1 MQNCISRR
9 RFGPISKK
17 RIYKKHLWITLN
29 EKEDLEKRAN
39 NSHHK
44 LYYSYF
50 LTGLFLLLGYFN
62 YAQNQGFAKGRT
74 YVVDSI
80 KVTGLKSFNAQ
91 TVISYSGLR
100 KGQKI
105 SVPGEQ
111 VSEIINKLWG
121 LELFSDINF
130 YVIKVDGEK
139 IDLEIEIEELPT
151 LTEVKVN
158 GLKKGK
164 IETIIKDTE
173 LSAGKKLSES
183 FLTNTKNYIENKYKK
198 DGFLNTKVNLNTILD
213 TVGKNTYKMV
223 VNVDRGPRVKIDKI
237 NFEGNEIFKSPKL
250 RSKLK
255 KTKHKRSIRFWK
267 KSKYTENDFQEDLV
281 GLVNF
286 YKEEGYRDA
295 RIISDSLIRDE
306 NDSNSISL
314 NLQIEEGKKYYFGDI
329 NFIGN
334 TVYGDNTIQQI
345 LGLDKGDT
353 YNGVLLKKRIADTSK
368 PDGNDITNLYQNSGY
383 LFSNINAVEVSAV
396 NDTINFE
403 IRITEGK
410 QANFNKIY
418 VEGNTKTNDHVI
430 YRELRT
436 KPGELYSK
444 DRLVR
449 TVRELGQLGF
459 FDAEQISP
467 ELENV
472 NPNDGTIDVKFD
484 LVESGAS
491 QIELQGGYG
500 QGGFIGTLGLSFNN
514 FSMRNIFDGKSYKPL
529 PMGDGQTLALRLQ
542 ASQFY
547 NTYSFNFS
555 EPWLGGEQPVQFS
568 TSLQH
573 TIQYRYDFFTGLA
586 DRSQSFQISG
596 LTVGLAKRLQVPDDF
611 FQLSQALS
619 YQYYNLKNYYT
630 GLFTFGDG
638 EAKNLAYTISL
649 LRNNTRV
656 NPIFPTGGSTFT
668 VSAKLTPPYSLLS
681 GRDFS
686 DLENQPEFQDENG
699 NPLFDKI
706 DQERFRWLEFY
717 KVKFNGTWYT
727 RVFDDLILK
736 TQADFGFIGAYN
748 KDRGNIPFERF
759 FLGGDGMISY
769 ALDGRETIALRGY
782 PNQSLSG
789 NDGSV
794 IYNKFSLELRYP
806 ITLKPSAS
814 IYALTFL
821 EAGNGY
827 NSFREFDPFNSKRS
841 AGLGVRIFMP
851 AFGLL
856 GIDFAYGF
864 DNTNPNSTTPN
875 GWETHFIIGQRF

>member
-1 MQNCISRR
+1 M
-9 RFGPISKK
+9 
-17 RIYKKHLWITLN
+17 
-29 EKEDLEKRAN
+29 EKRAN

-44 LYYSYF
+44 SYYSYF
-50 LTGLFLLLGYFN
+50 LLGLFLLLGYSN
-62 YAQNQGFAKGRT
+62 YAQTEGFIKGRT

-80 KVTGLKSFNAQ
+80 KVSGLKSFNAQ

-130 YVIKVDGEK
+130 YVTKVNGEK

-151 LTEVKVN
+151 LTDVKVN

-173 LSAGKKLSES
+173 LTAGKKLSES

-198 DGFLNTKVNLNTILD
+198 DGFLNTKVTLNTILD

-223 VNVDRGPRVKIDKI
+223 VNVDRGPRVKIDNI
-237 NFEGNEIFKSPKL
+237 NFEGNEIFKSSKL

-255 KTKHKRSIRFWK
+255 NTKHKTSKRFWK
-267 KSKYTENDFQEDLV
+267 KSKFVEKDFQEDLV

-295 RIISDSLIRDE
+295 RVISDTLIKDE
-306 NDSNSISL
+306 NDPNSITL
-314 NLQIEEGKKYYFGDI
+314 NLEVEEGKKYYFGDI
-329 NFIGN
+329 DFIGN
-334 TVYGDNTIQQI
+334 TVYGDNIIQQI
-345 LGLDKGDT
+345 LGLKKGDT

-410 QANFNKIY
+410 PANFNKIY

-459 FDAEQISP
+459 FDAEQINP

-596 LTVGLAKRLQVPDDF
+596 LTVGLAKRLQVPYDF

-668 VSAKLTPPYSLLS
+668 ISAKLTPPYSLIS

-699 NPLFDKI
+699 NPLVDKI

-759 FLGGDGMISY
+759 FLGGDGMVSY

>member
-1 MQNCISRR
+1 M
-9 RFGPISKK
+9 
-17 RIYKKHLWITLN
+17 
-29 EKEDLEKRAN
+29 EKRAN

-44 LYYSYF
+44 SYYSYF
-50 LTGLFLLLGYFN
+50 LIGLFLLLGYFN
-62 YAQNQGFAKGRT
+62 YAQTQGFVKGRT

-130 YVIKVDGEK
+130 YVIKVDGEN

-173 LSAGKKLSES
+173 LTAGKKLSES

-198 DGFLNTKVNLNTILD
+198 DGFLNTKVSLNTILD

-237 NFEGNEIFKSPKL
+237 NFEGNEIFKSSKL

-255 KTKHKRSIRFWK
+255 NTKHKTSIRFWK
-267 KSKYTENDFQEDLV
+267 KSKFIENDFKEDLV

-306 NDSNSISL
+306 NDPNSISL

-345 LGLDKGDT
+345 LGLKKGDT

-699 NPLFDKI
+699 NPLVDKI

-759 FLGGDGMISY
+759 FLGGDGMVSY

>member
-1 MQNCISRR
+1 
-9 RFGPISKK
+9 
-17 RIYKKHLWITLN
+17 
-29 EKEDLEKRAN
+29 LEKRAN
-39 NSHHK
+39 NSLRKTLNK
-44 LYYSYF
+44 LWIIGF
-50 LTGLFLLLGYFN
+50 ILFTGNFAI
-62 YAQNQGFAKGRT
+62 AQTGSFVKGKT
-74 YVVDSI
+74 YTLDSI
-80 KVTGLKSFNAQ
+80 SVRGIKTFNEQ

-105 SVPGEQ
+105 SVPGE
-111 VSEIINKLWG
+111 EISALISKLWG
-121 LELFSDINF
+121 LDLFSDINF
-130 YVIKVDGEK
+130 YVTKVENNN
-139 IDLEIEIEELPT
+139 ISVEIEIEELPT
-151 LTEVKVN
+151 LTDVKMN
-158 GLKKGK
+158 GLKKGN
-164 IETIIKDTE
+164 IESLITDTE
-173 LSAGKKLSES
+173 LIPGKKLSES
-183 FLTNTKNYIENKYKK
+183 FLTNTKNYIQNKYRKE
-198 DGFLNTKVNLNTILD
+198 GFLDTKVVLNTIKD
-213 TVGKNTYKMV
+213 TVGANSYKMV
-223 VNVDRGPRVKIDKI
+223 VNVDKGPRIKIKTI
-237 NFEGNEIFKSPKL
+237 NFEGNEVFKAAKL

-255 KTKHKRSIRFWK
+255 KTKQKNPVRFWK
-267 KSKYTENDFQEDLV
+267 RSKFIDKEFKGDLKT
-281 GLVNF
+281 LVDF

-295 RIISDSLIRDE
+295 RIISDTLIRDE
-306 NDSNSISL
+306 NDLNSVSL
-314 NLQIEEGKKYYFGDI
+314 NLKIEEGNKYYFGDI
-329 NFIGN
+329 DFIGN
-334 TVYGDNTIQQI
+334 TVYTNNGLQQV
-345 LGLDKGDT
+345 LGLRKGDV

-368 PDGNDITNLYQNSGY
+368 PDGNDITNLYQNNGY

-396 NDTINFE
+396 EDTINFE

-410 QANFNKIY
+410 LANFNKIV

-444 DRLVR
+444 DKLVR
-449 TVRELGQLGF
+449 TVREVGQLGF
-459 FDAEQISP
+459 FDAEQINP
-467 ELENV
+467 EIENV
-472 NPNDGTIDVKFD
+472 DPNSGTVDVRFN

-514 FSMRNIFDGKSYKPL
+514 FSMRNIFDKTKYKPL

-547 NTYSFNFS
+547 STYSFSFS

-586 DRSQSFQISG
+586 DRNQSFQISG
-596 LTVGLAKRLQVPDDF
+596 ITLGLAKRLRIPDDF
-611 FQLSQALS
+611 FQLSQSIS
-619 YQYYNLKNYYT
+619 YQYYNLNNYYT

-638 EAKNLAYTISL
+638 ESNNLAYTVNL
-649 LRNNTRV
+649 TRNNTRI
-656 NPIFPTGGSTFT
+656 NPIFPTGGSTF
-668 VSAKLTPPYSLLS
+668 SINAKFTPPYSLIS
-681 GRDFS
+681 GKDYS
-686 DLENQPEFQDENG
+686 NLEELAEFQDENG
-699 NPLFDKI
+699 NPLNDLI
-706 DQERFRWLEFY
+706 DQEKFRWLEFY

-727 RVFDDLILK
+727 PIYEKLTLK

-748 KDRGNIPFERF
+748 KLRGNIPFERF
-759 FLGGDGMISY
+759 FLGGDGMVSY

-782 PNQSLSG
+782 PNQSLSS
-789 NDGSV
+789 NDGSL

-827 NSFREFDPFNSKRS
+827 NSFREFNPFNSKRS
-841 AGLGVRIFMP
+841 AGAGVRIFMP

-864 DNTNPNSTTPN
+864 DNVNSNLTTPN
-875 GWETHFIIGQRF
+875 GWETHFVIGQRF

>member
-1 MQNCISRR
+1 M
-9 RFGPISKK
+9 
-17 RIYKKHLWITLN
+17 
-29 EKEDLEKRAN
+29 EKRAN

-44 LYYSYF
+44 SYYSYF
-50 LTGLFLLLGYFN
+50 LIGLFLLLGYFN
-62 YAQNQGFAKGRT
+62 YAQTQGFVKGRT

-130 YVIKVDGEK
+130 YVTKVDGEN

-173 LSAGKKLSES
+173 LTAGKKLSES

-198 DGFLNTKVNLNTILD
+198 DGFLNTKVSLNTILD

-237 NFEGNEIFKSPKL
+237 NFEGNEIFKSSKL

-255 KTKHKRSIRFWK
+255 NTKHKTSIRFWK
-267 KSKYTENDFQEDLV
+267 KSKFIENDFKEDLV

-306 NDSNSISL
+306 NDPNSISL

-345 LGLDKGDT
+345 LGLKKGDT

-410 QANFNKIY
+410 QASFNKIY

-699 NPLFDKI
+699 NPLVDKI

-759 FLGGDGMISY
+759 FLGGDGMVSY

>member
-1 MQNCISRR
+1 M
-9 RFGPISKK
+9 
-17 RIYKKHLWITLN
+17 
-29 EKEDLEKRAN
+29 EKRAN

-44 LYYSYF
+44 SYYSYF
-50 LTGLFLLLGYFN
+50 LLGLFLLLGYSN
-62 YAQNQGFAKGRT
+62 YAQNEGFIKGRT

-80 KVTGLKSFNAQ
+80 KVSGLKSFNAQ

-130 YVIKVDGEK
+130 YVTKVNGEK

-151 LTEVKVN
+151 LTDVKVN

-173 LSAGKKLSES
+173 LTAGKKLSES

-198 DGFLNTKVNLNTILD
+198 DGFLNTKVTLNTILD

-223 VNVDRGPRVKIDKI
+223 VNVDRGPRVKIDNI
-237 NFEGNEIFKSPKL
+237 NFEGNEIFKSSKL

-255 KTKHKRSIRFWK
+255 NTKHKTSKRFWK
-267 KSKYTENDFQEDLV
+267 KSKFVEKDFQEDLV

-295 RIISDSLIRDE
+295 RVISDTLIKDE
-306 NDSNSISL
+306 NDPNSITL
-314 NLQIEEGKKYYFGDI
+314 NLEVEEGKKYYFGDI
-329 NFIGN
+329 DFIGN
-334 TVYGDNTIQQI
+334 TVYGDNIIQQI
-345 LGLDKGDT
+345 LGLKKGDT

-410 QANFNKIY
+410 PANFNKIY

-459 FDAEQISP
+459 FDAEQINP

-668 VSAKLTPPYSLLS
+668 ISAKLTPPYSLIS

-699 NPLFDKI
+699 NPLVDKI

-759 FLGGDGMISY
+759 FLGGDGMVSY

>member
-1 MQNCISRR
+1 M
-9 RFGPISKK
+9 
-17 RIYKKHLWITLN
+17 WTTLN

-44 LYYSYF
+44 SYYSYF
-50 LTGLFLLLGYFN
+50 LIGFFLLLGYTS
-62 YAQNQGFAKGRT
+62 YAQTEGFVKGRT

-80 KVTGLKSFNAQ
+80 KVSGLKSFNAQ

-130 YVIKVDGEK
+130 YVTKVTGEH

-151 LTEVKVN
+151 LSEVKIN

-164 IETIIKDTE
+164 TETIIKDTE
-173 LSAGKKLSES
+173 LTAGKKLSES
-183 FLTNTKNYIENKYKK
+183 FLTNTKNYIENKFKK
-198 DGFLNTKVNLNTILD
+198 EGFLNTKVALNTILD
-213 TVGKNTYKMV
+213 TIGKNTYKMV
-223 VNVDRGPRVKIDKI
+223 VNVDKGPRVKIQNI
-237 NFEGNEIFKSPKL
+237 NFEGNEIYKSSKL

-255 KTKHKRSIRFWK
+255 KTKQRKSVRFWK
-267 KSKYTENDFQEDLV
+267 KSKFIEKEFEGDLV
-281 GLVNF
+281 GLIDF

-295 RIISDSLIRDE
+295 RVISDTLLRDE
-306 NDSNSISL
+306 NDPNSVSL
-314 NLQIEEGKKYYFGDI
+314 ALQIEEGRKYYFGDI
-329 NFIGN
+329 DFIGN
-334 TVYGDNTIQQI
+334 TVYGDNLIQQI
-345 LGLDKGDT
+345 LGLKKGDT

-459 FDAEQISP
+459 FDAEQINP

-514 FSMRNIFDGKSYKPL
+514 FSMRNIFDGKSYRPL

-619 YQYYNLKNYYT
+619 YQYYNLNNYYT

-638 EAKNLAYTISL
+638 ESKNLAYTISL
-649 LRNNTRV
+649 SRNNTRV
-656 NPIFPTGGSTFT
+656 NPIFPTGGSTFNI
-668 VSAKLTPPYSLLS
+668 SAKLTPPYSLIS

-686 DLENQPEFQDENG
+686 DLENQPEFQDEDG
-699 NPLFDKI
+699 NPLSDKI

-748 KDRGNIPFERF
+748 QDRGNIPFERF
-759 FLGGDGMISY
+759 FLGGDGMVSY

-794 IYNKFSLELRYP
+794 LYNKFSLELRYP

-864 DNTNPNSTTPN
+864 DNTNPNATTPN